1 MTFIDWLFGNGIS
14 RLDPSEYMYKT
25 KHIITLLLVVLLSV
39 ILALVFRKNKKGQRI
54 VLNSIIGILI
64 FFEITSR
71 IFEMI
76 NLDSYTFQTIY
87 EVLMPCHFCSIVVVS
102 IIIAYLIKWQPLIN
116 VSVVGGFLATLVFLL
131 YPAVGFNTNIITFSQ
146 LYSIS
151 SHSLGFIFC
160 VLMVSYKKVDLDIKK
175 IYQPI
180 IYYAGA
186 VLYGVF
192 LNFVL
197 YPGSNYMYFVK
208 NELGIDVSIHIYR
221 LILLA
226 ILAFE
231 ILCCYIPPLI
241 KKRIMTKKQKLIT
254 STQ

>member
-87 EVLMPCHFCSIVVVS
+87 EVLMPCHFFQ
-102 IIIAYLIKWQPLIN
+102 LL
-116 VSVVGGFLATLVFLL
+116 LFLL
-131 YPAVGFNTNIITFSQ
+131 
-146 LYSIS
+146 
-151 SHSLGFIFC
+151 
-160 VLMVSYKKVDLDIKK
+160 
-175 IYQPI
+175 
-180 IYYAGA
+180 
-186 VLYGVF
+186 
-192 LNFVL
+192 
-197 YPGSNYMYFVK
+197 
-208 NELGIDVSIHIYR
+208 
-221 LILLA
+221 
-226 ILAFE
+226 
-231 ILCCYIPPLI
+231 
-241 KKRIMTKKQKLIT
+241 
-254 STQ
+254 